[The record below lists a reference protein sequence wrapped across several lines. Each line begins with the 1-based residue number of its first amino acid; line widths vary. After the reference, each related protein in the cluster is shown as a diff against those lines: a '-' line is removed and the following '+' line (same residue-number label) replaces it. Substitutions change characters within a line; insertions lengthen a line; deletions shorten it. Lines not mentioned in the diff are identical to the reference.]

1 MKKKSATT
9 DKAGAKPVA
18 KLVVRIEDKNWREE
32 TAALRLLRRAAK
44 LAMASVG
51 ANAAEATILLSDD
64 ARLKGLNDVFR
75 GKQKPTNVLSFPSD
89 EPGYLGDIAIA
100 FGVVAREARAQRKT
114 FSAHAAHLAVH
125 GILHLAGYDHDIE
138 KDATK
143 MENMERDILARLGIE
158 DPYLQSVRQSGK
170 AA

>member
-1 MKKKSATT
+1 MTKKSAAPA
-9 DKAGAKPVA
+9 KSGAKNVA
-18 KLVVRIEDKNWREE
+18 KLVVRIENENWRDDA
-32 TAALRLLRRAAK
+32 AALRLLRRAGK

-51 ANAAEATILLSDD
+51 ADKTEVTILLSDD

-75 GKQKPTNVLSFPSD
+75 GKQKPTNVLSFSSD
-89 EPGYLGDIAIA
+89 EPGYMGDIAIA
-100 FGVVAREARAQRKT
+100 YGVVVREARAQRKA

-125 GILHLAGYDHDIE
+125 GVLHLAGYDHDIE

-143 MENMERDILARLGIE
+143 MENMEREILARLGIE
-158 DPYLQSVRQSGK
+158 DPYRQSGRQPGK